1 MPRYI
6 VFGAGA
12 IGSILGAALHRS
24 GQDVVL
30 VGRGLHVQAI
40 QKEGLQL
47 ISEGVL
53 RRIKVNAVGDLRTIK
68 PRSDDIL
75 LLTVKS
81 QDTEAA
87 AKQLSGIY
95 GPRPPMVSL
104 QNAVRNEEILARQ
117 FQQVYGGLVEFSG
130 NYLSPG
136 FVEHTRNNL
145 VAVGKYPE
153 GVDAVS
159 ERITT
164 DLTVAGFRVECH
176 PQVMN
181 LKWWKLLLNVN
192 NALLALLG
200 CWLQKAHS
208 DPNIYPL
215 MADVMCESLGV
226 LRKANI
232 HPQAPQC
239 LPPIENTIEK
249 LRNGGFACEYDL
261 PAEKRTYPS
270 TWQDLHLRRQATEVD
285 FLNGEIVQLGKDLGV
300 PTPLN
305 SILTNLI
312 HLAIEHKDPPGKY
325 SPEEI
330 HIWFRPGRIRL
341 SFE

>member
-24 GQDVVL
+24 GQNAVL
-30 VGRGLHVQAI
+30 VGRGSHVQAI
-40 QKEGLQL
+40 RKEGLQL

-53 RRIKVNAVGDLRTIK
+53 RRIKVSAIEDLRGFK
-68 PRSDDIL
+68 PRPDDVL

-95 GPRPPMVSL
+95 GPRTAIVSL

-130 NYLSPG
+130 NYLRAG
-136 FVEHTRNNL
+136 LVEHTRNNL
-145 VAVGKYPE
+145 VAVGRYPE
-153 GVDAVS
+153 GVDPVA
-159 ERITT
+159 ERITA
-164 DLTVAGFRVECH
+164 DLTAAGFRVECH

-208 DPNIYPL
+208 DPDIYPL
-215 MADVMCESLGV
+215 MAEVMRESLSV

-232 HPQAPQC
+232 DPEAPQG
-239 LPPIENTIEK
+239 LPPIEATIEK

-270 TWQDLHLRRQATEVD
+270 TWQDLSLRRQATEVD
-285 FLNGEIVQLGKDLGV
+285 FLNGEIVRLGQTHGA

-305 SILTNLI
+305 SILLDLI
-312 HLAIEHKDPPGKY
+312 HHAVEHKDPPGECT
-325 SPEEI
+325 PED
-330 HIWFRPGRIRL
+330 IRSRFL
-341 SFE
+341 TERMG

>member
-24 GQDVVL
+24 GQDAVL
-30 VGRGLHVQAI
+30 VGRGPHVQAI
-40 QKEGLQL
+40 RKEGLQL
-47 ISEGVL
+47 LSEGV
-53 RRIKVNAVGDLRTIK
+53 RRLIKVSATEDLRAMK
-68 PRSDDIL
+68 ARPDDVL

-81 QDTEAA
+81 QDTEVAG
-87 AKQLSGIY
+87 KQLSGIY
-95 GPRPPMVSL
+95 GPTTAIVSL
-104 QNAVRNEEILARQ
+104 QNAVRNEESLARQ
-117 FQQVYGGLVEFSG
+117 FQPVYGGLVEFSG

-145 VAVGKYPE
+145 VAVGRYPD
-153 GVDAVS
+153 GVDPVAK
-159 ERITT
+159 RIAA
-164 DLTVAGFRVECH
+164 DLTTAGFRVECH
-176 PQVMN
+176 SQVMN

-208 DPNIYPL
+208 DPSIYPL
-215 MADVMCESLGV
+215 MADVMGESLSV

-232 HPQAPQC
+232 QPQAPQGV
-239 LPPIENTIEK
+239 PPIEATIER

-261 PAEKRTYPS
+261 PADRRTYPS
-270 TWQDLHLRRQATEVD
+270 TWQDLKLRRHATEVD
-285 FLNGEIVQLGKDLGV
+285 FLNGEIVRLGKNLGV

-305 SILTNLI
+305 SILVNLI
-312 HLAIEHKDPPGKY
+312 QLASEHKDPPGVY
-325 SPEEI
+325 SAEQ
-330 HIWFRPGRIRL
+330 IRSL
-341 SFE
+341 FQARRTG